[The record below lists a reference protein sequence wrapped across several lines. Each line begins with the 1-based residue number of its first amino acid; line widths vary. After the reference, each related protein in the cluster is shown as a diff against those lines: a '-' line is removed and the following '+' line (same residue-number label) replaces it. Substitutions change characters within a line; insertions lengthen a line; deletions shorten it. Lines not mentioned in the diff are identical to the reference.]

1 MSSGFG
7 GGGGGERSE
16 SMADFSIDERGGGED
31 VGLSLAGDLDM
42 SATFQ
47 LEPVLDRLLDSG
59 PRELVL
65 DLGGVSFVDSSG
77 LGLLIATH
85 ERARDAGVE
94 MAIAGARPEIQ
105 RVFRIAGLDGV
116 LPVRPA

>member
-1 MSSGFG
+1 
-7 GGGGGERSE
+7 
-16 SMADFSIDERGGGED
+16 MAGFSIDERGREGEI
-31 VGLSLAGDLDM
+31 GLALAGDLDM

-47 LEPVLDRLLDSG
+47 LEPVLDRVIDSG

-65 DLGGVSFVDSSG
+65 DLGGVDFVDSSG

-94 MAIAGARPEIQ
+94 MAIASAGPEVQ
-105 RVFRIAGLDGV
+105 RVLRIAGLEGV
-116 LPVRPA
+116 LPIRP

>member
-1 MSSGFG
+1 MTG
-7 GGGGGERSE
+7 
-16 SMADFSIDERGGGED
+16 FSIDERAGEDD
-31 VGLSLAGDLDM
+31 VGLALAGDLDM

-47 LEPVLDRLLDSG
+47 LEPVLDRVLDSG
-59 PRELVL
+59 ARELVL

-85 ERARDAGVE
+85 ERARDAGVD
-94 MAIAGARPEIQ
+94 MAVTGARPEVQ